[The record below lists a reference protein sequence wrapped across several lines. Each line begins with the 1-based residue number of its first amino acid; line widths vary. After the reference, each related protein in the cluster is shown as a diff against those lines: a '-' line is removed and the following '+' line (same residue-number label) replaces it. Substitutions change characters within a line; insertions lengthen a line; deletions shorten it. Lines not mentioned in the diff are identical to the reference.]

1 VPDSRR
7 YILHLDD
14 EALILRIVG
23 DALNQRG
30 HEVRSART
38 VQDLRRLAAQEK
50 PALLLCDLHLPESD
64 GLTAIR
70 ELRARWP
77 DVPVVALSGS
87 VSDPL
92 RSPKFA
98 GMFDAF
104 IPKPCSLAFLTQE
117 VEHLLAS

>member
-1 VPDSRR
+1 MPDSPR

-23 DALNQRG
+23 DALSQRG
-30 HEVRSART
+30 HEVRSAQT
-38 VQDLRRLAAQEK
+38 VEDLQRLATQQK

-64 GLTAIR
+64 GLAAIQA
-70 ELRARWP
+70 LRTRWP
-77 DVPVVALSGS
+77 DVPVVALTGS
-87 VSDPL
+87 VSNPL
-92 RSPKFA
+92 KSPKFA
-98 GMFDAF
+98 GLIDAF